1 MDNITT
7 VSTHDV
13 VCFVLETHLWSG
25 RIQLRAEDLKKFSS
39 SNTSLPDSALASLG
53 SVKICDP
60 QVTRTFEQLK
70 REAKAVLEAAGLSLF
85 KARAVPSHRHS
96 EIRAKLDDIKYR
108 FEDEAKKL
116 HATYNT
122 KVAEWRGKWT
132 TANPGYG
139 HLLDRIPSAETVFGR
154 LSFEYHDYRVEPP
167 KGVYDDEGGSEFTTK
182 LSGLRG
188 ELYKEAATEAITL
201 MESCMDKGGSQRD
214 YITPKTLGP
223 FKRIAERFRD
233 FQSVDPSAIAA
244 AELIEATVTQ
254 ALNFAQSDKNNRICD
269 GALMIVLSMAQTFAN
284 PASAARLAEKSR
296 TVGSS
301 EVIAEL
307 LELGSVSGS
316 TVVKTQDATAE
327 NRADITTPGSTS
339 SQGIVTVETDVALSV
354 PVEVEVGGQ
363 FVEVILQPVKAA
375 PQVSDVDMFEASLR
389 QPVPQRASDATS
401 DVLSQLVSQA
411 KANQIEVIDV
421 QEVKVKPHTPSTP
434 VVEEVLAKPMNV
446 GGTPLTAAN
455 LQALFIY

>member
-1 MDNITT
+1 MENITT

-39 SNTSLPDSALASLG
+39 TNTSLPDAALASLG

-85 KARAVPSHRHS
+85 KARAVPSHRHA

-122 KVAEWRGKWT
+122 KVSEWRGKWT
-132 TANPGYG
+132 KANPGYS

-167 KGVYDDEGGSEFTTK
+167 KGVYDDAGGSDFTTK

-201 MESCMDKGGSQRD
+201 IESCMDKSGSQRE

-233 FQSVDPSAIAA
+233 FQNVDPSAIAA

-254 ALNFAQSDKNNRICD
+254 ALTFAQSDKNNRICD

-296 TVGSS
+296 NVGSS
-301 EVIAEL
+301 EVFAEL

-316 TVVKTQDATAE
+316 MVVMTNDATTE
-327 NRADITTPGSTS
+327 NRVEETTSVVTAE
-339 SQGIVTVETDVALSV
+339 QAIVTLETEVTLPK
-354 PVEVEVGGQ
+354 PVEVEVQGQ
-363 FVEVILQPVKAA
+363 YVEVISQPVKAA
-375 PQVSDVDMFEASLR
+375 PQVSDVDMFEASLG
-389 QPVPQRASDATS
+389 QPVKQRASDAAS

-411 KANQIEVIDV
+411 KAHQIEVIDV
-421 QEVKVKPHTPSTP
+421 QEVKVMPHTNSTP

-446 GGTPLTAAN
+446 GATPLTAASI
-455 LQALFIY
+455 QDLFNF

>member
-1 MDNITT
+1 M
-7 VSTHDV
+7 
-13 VCFVLETHLWSG
+13 
-25 RIQLRAEDLKKFSS
+25 A
-39 SNTSLPDSALASLG
+39 
-53 SVKICDP
+53 
-60 QVTRTFEQLK
+60 
-70 REAKAVLEAAGLSLF
+70 
-85 KARAVPSHRHS
+85 
-96 EIRAKLDDIKYR
+96 
-108 FEDEAKKL
+108 
-116 HATYNT
+116 
-122 KVAEWRGKWT
+122 
-132 TANPGYG
+132 
-139 HLLDRIPSAETVFGR
+139 
-154 LSFEYHDYRVEPP
+154 
-167 KGVYDDEGGSEFTTK
+167 EGGRS
-182 LSGLRG
+182 
-188 ELYKEAATEAITL
+188 
-201 MESCMDKGGSQRD
+201 
-214 YITPKTLGP
+214 
-223 FKRIAERFRD
+223 
-233 FQSVDPSAIAA
+233 
-244 AELIEATVTQ
+244 TQ